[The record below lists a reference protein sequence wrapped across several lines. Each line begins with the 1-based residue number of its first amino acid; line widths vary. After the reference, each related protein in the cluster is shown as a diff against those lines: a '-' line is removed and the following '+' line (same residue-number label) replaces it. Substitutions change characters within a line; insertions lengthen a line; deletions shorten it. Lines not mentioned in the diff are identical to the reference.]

1 MSSVADQIA
10 NQVLQDLYCEIIDQ
24 LNIDAVIPPLYSKR
38 RITKPELDR
47 LQNIGGN
54 LIDQQRKHLLYSTAL
69 ADKGKQGLDAFL
81 AVLDE
86 TSAQYDPHSLLADK
100 LRAKFQEYEL
110 EYQDLISVQSDHR
123 SDECHGTKRTL
134 ASCKTSLPTLPGSE
148 KHQGTHRALQSSSQN
163 SSSLPIVNNDTRSH
177 RSNLPVALRSI
188 SDTDYVVGA
197 SGSTI
202 TNMSPISPASASIN
216 DDLVTP
222 PEVSIVVHDHS

>member
-24 LNIDAVIPPLYSKR
+24 LNIDLVVPPLYSKR

-86 TSAQYDPHSLLADK
+86 TSAQYDPHTLLADK

-110 EYQDLISVQSDHR
+110 EHQDLISVQ

-134 ASCKTSLPTLPGSE
+134 ASCKTSLPTLPSSE
-148 KHQGTHRALQSSSQN
+148 KHQGTHRALQSSSQS

-177 RSNLPVALRSI
+177 RSNLPVSLGSI
-188 SDTDYVVGA
+188 SDTNYVVGA

-202 TNMSPISPASASIN
+202 TNMSPVSPASAINYN
-216 DDLVTP
+216 DDLITP
-222 PEVSIVVHDHS
+222 PEVCTVAHDHS